1 MFAESIARWN
11 LTPAGEPMR
20 SRSSALLPVMWR
32 DVPAMLKIALIEEE
46 RRGADLMELWGG
58 QGAALVFARK
68 GDALLMERATGDRSL
83 TAMSASGEDDEATR
97 IICSAVNRIHEPQPI
112 RPPDLVPLKRW
123 FQALDTARR
132 TEGGLFATCAKVADD
147 LLARGPDSGV
157 MPLHGDIH
165 HGNILDF
172 GPRGWLAIDPK
183 GLVGDRAYDF
193 ANLFCIPD
201 ESAADPLRFDR
212 RLAIV
217 SEAARIDR
225 ERLLKWILA
234 WAGLSAAFSLE
245 DGDTPAKALE
255 IAESR
260 VRAIALKPVRRF

>member
-32 DVPAMLKIALIEEE
+32 DVPAMLKIALIDEE

-83 TAMSASGEDDEATR
+83 TAMSGSGEDDEATR
-97 IICSAVNRIHEPQPI
+97 IICSAVNRIHETQIVALPN
-112 RPPDLVPLKRW
+112 LVALERW
-123 FQALDTARR
+123 FESLAAVGAR
-132 TEGGLFATCAKVADD
+132 GLFADSARAAAD
-147 LLARGPDSGV
+147 LLAHERPEDVV
-157 MPLHGDIH
+157 MLHGDIH

-193 ANLFCIPD
+193 ANLFCNPD

-245 DGDTPAKALE
+245 DGETPDKALE
-255 IAESR
+255 IARLASGR
-260 VRAIALKPVRRF
+260 LR